1 MDGSYVSYSNSII
14 VHPWGNVLARAG
26 AEECILRAE
35 ITREEVDSIRGQLPL
50 MSARRTDMYTL
61 ERRAK

>member
-1 MDGSYVSYSNSII
+1 M
-14 VHPWGNVLARAG
+14 LARAG